1 MLLKTMHQSSIWR
14 SARSS
19 KR

>member
-1 MLLKTMHQSSIWR
+1 MFTELWQVLYWR

-19 KR
+19 GC